1 MVLQVE
7 ISSRVGLRGPWWPWT
22 TSGKTESARGPWGR
36 LGSGLFFLM
45 EIGARGWCCISGQR
59 IDSKQLSSS
68 VQLLCLIALW
78 CALQW

>member
-36 LGSGLFFLM
+36 LGSGLFFFN
-45 EIGARGWCCISGQR
+45 GDWGQR
-59 IDSKQLSSS
+59 MVLYIRTAD
-68 VQLLCLIALW
+68 
-78 CALQW
+78 

>member
-36 LGSGLFFLM
+36 LGSGLFLWRLRAEEM
-45 EIGARGWCCISGQR
+45 VLYIRTADEQQAALW
-59 IDSKQLSSS
+59 
-68 VQLLCLIALW
+68 LCLVALW
-78 CALQW
+78 YALQW